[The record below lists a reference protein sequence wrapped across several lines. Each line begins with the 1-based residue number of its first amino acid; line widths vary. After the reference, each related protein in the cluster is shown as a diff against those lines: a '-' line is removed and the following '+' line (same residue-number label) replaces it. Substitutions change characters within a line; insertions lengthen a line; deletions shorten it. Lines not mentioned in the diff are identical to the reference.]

1 MKKLVLT
8 LVALAATTPAIASEP
23 AELAGLGLAAM
34 QEVSEQDG
42 MQVRGL
48 SAASASLSVA
58 SMSGLLFDPV
68 SGDQVNI
75 DLSQL
80 TTSSG
85 QMTGNEGSSAGG
97 EAAVGFTGMA
107 FDVNDFSA
115 TLSQSALFAGGQTAA
130 NGSFNIN
137 LLNVPSFSNGN

>member
-8 LVALAATTPAIASEP
+8 LVALAAAPAIASEP
-23 AELAGLGLAAM
+23 VELAGLGLAAM

-42 MQVRGL
+42 LRVRGL

-75 DLSQL
+75 DMSQL

-115 TLSQSALFAGGQTAA
+115 TLGQSALFAGGQTAA
-130 NGSFNIN
+130 NGSFNISS
-137 LLNVPSFSNGN
+137 LNVPSFSNSN